1 MDVPTFLFWFATAIS
16 LSCSV
21 VTAVLAYWR
30 PVSASSSLRSKVNSL
45 ETDMVSLNLELER
58 VRKLLKSLSNRT
70 ALADYKEKA
79 RDGRSE
85 DAGLPANASKD
96 QLRSRFLR
104 GTHVEIARRA
114 MNGDRDNG

>member
-1 MDVPTFLFWFATAIS
+1 MDVPTFLFWFAMAIS

-21 VTAVLAYWR
+21 VTAALAYWR
-30 PVSASSSLRSKVNSL
+30 PVSASTSLRSKVSSL

-79 RDGRSE
+79 RE
-85 DAGLPANASKD
+85 EQLELPPETANMSKD
-96 QLRSRFLR
+96 QLRARFLR
-104 GTHVEIARRA
+104 GTHVQIARRA
-114 MNGDRDNG
+114 MSGAEE

>member
-1 MDVPTFLFWFATAIS
+1 MDAPTFLFWLLMTTS
-16 LSCSV
+16 LACSG
-21 VTAVLAYWR
+21 VTAAFAYWR
-30 PVSASSSLRSKVNSL
+30 PVSGAISLRNKVNSL

-79 RDGRSE
+79 REGFGE
-85 DAGLPANASKD
+85 DAPLPANASKD

-114 MNGDRDNG
+114 MGGE